1 MEEILLEKLLFLIII
16 VVLFFLLENLLRKK
30 LKIIRKNG
38 FIYRPVNSF
47 HKWGERIIIILYL
60 VSGFVC
66 IYTSEYIKVVYILFV
81 FLGTQQLFRAYM
93 EWKFDKESK
102 EYVLSLL
109 GLFCLMITFNLM
121 IYLFQPVG

>member
-81 FLGTQQLFRAYM
+81 FSGMQQLFRAYM

-102 EYVLSLL
+102 EYVISLL
-109 GLFCLMITFNLM
+109 GVFCLMITFNLM